1 MNLNNAELVISAGY
15 ESQFPAENI
24 PHIVLSGRSNVGKS
38 SLINKLLNRKS
49 LARVSSA
56 PGKTVTVNFY
66 RVDGKLMLVDLPG
79 YGYAKR
85 GGEER
90 EKWSSV
96 TDSYLQRSERIA
108 LVLQLVDL
116 RQGITEND
124 AVMLDWLGMT
134 GVPFAVIGTKADK
147 LNKTD
152 LKRSLETI
160 CNDPLVGAA
169 PVIPFSSLKGTGR
182 DEVLKLITTHIG
194 V

>member
-1 MNLNNAELVISAGY
+1 MNLNNVELVMSAGY
-15 ESQFPAENI
+15 ESQFPAQQM

-66 RVDGKLMLVDLPG
+66 CVDKKLMLVDLPG

-85 GGEER
+85 GGEDR
-90 EKWSSV
+90 EKWSEV
-96 TDSYLQRSERIA
+96 TDAYLQRSDRIA

-116 RQGITEND
+116 RTGITEND
-124 AVMLDWLGMT
+124 AVMLDWLMKT
-134 GVPFAVIGTKADK
+134 GLPFAVIGTKADK

-152 LKRSLETI
+152 LKKSLQDI
-160 CNDPLVGAA
+160 CSDPLVGAA
-169 PVIPFSSLKGTGR
+169 PVIPFSALKGTGR
-182 DEVLKLITTHIG
+182 DEILKLITLHTG